1 MTTFASPKLAQ
12 QKAEKCAEDLIKKL
26 GISSFPVDPVWIAS
40 KHDILLKP
48 MAQTEPGI
56 SGFLMKVGDSFGIG
70 YSTRIVNEGLINF
83 TLGHELGH
91 YFLPGHI
98 DHIFQGNQTIHYS
111 KSGFTSTEPHEKE
124 ADFFSAALLMPK
136 FLFLPALRSAGKGFA
151 AINQLA
157 RKCKTSLTATAIRY
171 AQFAEDAIAVIIT
184 AGNAIEHCVLS
195 ESLQEVRGVNRLAK
209 GEFLPA
215 GTPTDKF
222 NNDPNNAGSCNSSAA
237 FSSLDDWFSGAPQIE
252 MSEDVVGLGN
262 YGRTLTV
269 LFASE
274 PLDENEQDEDED
286 EGYRPS
292 WKR

>member
-12 QKAEKCAEDLIKKL
+12 QQAEKCAEDLIKNL
-26 GISSFPVDPVWIAS
+26 GISAFPIDPVSVATQ
-40 KHDILLKP
+40 HDILLQP

-56 SGFLMKVGDSFGIG
+56 AGFLMKVGDSFGIG
-70 YSTRIVNEGLINF
+70 YSTRINNEGFKNF

-98 DHIFQGNQTIHYS
+98 DYIFQGNQTIHYS
-111 KSGFTSTEPHEKE
+111 KSGFSSTEPHERE

-151 AINQLA
+151 AINQLS

-171 AQFAEDAIAVIIT
+171 AQFAENPIAVIIT

-195 ESLQEVRGVNRLAK
+195 DTLQEVRGVTRLAK

-222 NNDPNNAGSCNSSAA
+222 NSDPNNAGTCNTAGA
-237 FSSLDDWFSGAPQIE
+237 FSSLDDWFPSAPQVE

-262 YGRTLTV
+262 YGKTLTV
-269 LFASE
+269 LFTNE
-274 PLDENEQDEDED
+274 PLDEEELDEER
-286 EGYRPS
+286 YRPS
-292 WKR
+292 WTRK